1 MSPLLVDSSVWID
14 AFNGRSTVE
23 VGLLN
28 DALDAGEVVL
38 GDLILMEVL
47 QGVRH
52 PRQLRATEQA
62 LAAFPCRILGG
73 RERARSA
80 AGNYRLLRAAGLT
93 PRSPIDVLI
102 ATFCVEESHE
112 LLALD
117 RDFPAMIPH
126 LGLVIRRPAVT

>member
-1 MSPLLVDSSVWID
+1 MSLLLVDSSVWID
-14 AFNGRSTVE
+14 AFNGRDAPE
-23 VGLLN
+23 VDLLN

-52 PRQLRATEQA
+52 PRQLRATERA
-62 LAAFPCRILGG
+62 LAAFPCANLGG

-80 AGNYRLLRAAGLT
+80 AANYRTLRAAGVT

-102 ATFCVEESHE
+102 ATFCVEENHE
-112 LLALD
+112 LLAHD
-117 RDFPAMIPH
+117 RDFPAMVPH
-126 LGLVIRRPAVT
+126 LGLVLRRPAVN

>member
-14 AFNGRSTVE
+14 AFNGRSTTE
-23 VGLLN
+23 VRLLN
-28 DALDAGEVVL
+28 EALDAGEVVL

-62 LAAFPCRILGG
+62 LAAFHCQTLGG

-80 AGNYRLLRAAGLT
+80 AANYRALRAAGVT

-102 ATFCVEESHE
+102 ATFCVEEDHE

-117 RDFPAMIPH
+117 RDFPLMVPH
-126 LGLVIRRPAVT
+126 LGLALRRGTVN